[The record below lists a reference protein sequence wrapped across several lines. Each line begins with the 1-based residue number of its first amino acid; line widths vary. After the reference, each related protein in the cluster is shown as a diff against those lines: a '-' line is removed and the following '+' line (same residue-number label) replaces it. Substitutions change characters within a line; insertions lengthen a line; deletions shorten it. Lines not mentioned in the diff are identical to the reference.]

1 MSNLLAVLS
10 GIIIAG
16 YATAGLFFVRF
27 WRRTNDRLFAI
38 FGLAFWLLCLQRILL
53 ALSADAAAE
62 DRAYLYAIRLVA
74 YVLIIVGI
82 VDKNRDAGK
91 VSQ

>member
-1 MSNLLAVLS
+1 MSNVLAVLS

-16 YATAGLFFVRF
+16 YAVAGLFFVRF
-27 WRRTNDRLFAI
+27 WRRTKDRLFGI

-62 DRAYLYAIRLVA
+62 DRVYLYLIRLLA
-74 YVLIIVGI
+74 FLLIIAGI
-82 VDKNRDAGK
+82 VDKNRDAGRPAA
-91 VSQ
+91 

>member
-16 YATAGLFFVRF
+16 YAVAGLFFVRF
-27 WRRTNDRLFAI
+27 WRRTKDRLFGI

-62 DRAYLYAIRLVA
+62 DRVYLYLIRLLA
-74 YVLIIVGI
+74 FLLIIAGI
-82 VDKNRDAGK
+82 VDKNRDAGRPAA
-91 VSQ
+91 

>member
-1 MSNLLAVLS
+1 MNNLVTVLS

-27 WRRTNDRLFAI
+27 WRRTKDRLFAI

-53 ALSADAAAE
+53 VLSADATTE
-62 DRAYLYAIRLVA
+62 DRAYLYAIRLIA
-74 YVLIIVGI
+74 FLLIIVGI
-82 VDKNRDAGK
+82 VDKNRGASSTSD
-91 VSQ
+91 

>member
-16 YATAGLFFVRF
+16 YAVAGLFFVRF

-38 FGLAFWLLCLQRILL
+38 FGLAFWLLCIQRILL
-53 ALSADAAAE
+53 ALAADAAAE
-62 DRAYLYAIRLVA
+62 DRAFLYLIRLIA
-74 YVLIIVGI
+74 FLLIIAGI
-82 VDKNRDAGK
+82 IDKNRGTGRPS
-91 VSQ
+91 V